1 MGVDFKLGLGW
12 GLRVAAALLFA
23 AMASCAYV
31 GSVSTSAPQAS
42 GTQASGS
49 RLVALDVDAC
59 RALLRDDASATSLRQ
74 AVARSAQYL
83 RKVPQDRSLTALDR
97 QVAAHDLLEML
108 TALAGTTADAA
119 DWSQT
124 LCERFRVYR
133 VVVPKGLLV
142 TGYYEPELVAS
153 RHRTERFRYPLYRTP
168 DDLVDVDLGQWC
180 VECGERVAK
189 GRVQSG
195 KLVPYYSRAEI
206 DAGVLAGRGY
216 EIAWLDDPVEAFF
229 LHVQGSALLRF
240 QDGVHMQISYSSSN
254 GLPYTSLG
262 GVLIA
267 QGKIAGDTVSLQV
280 IKDYLRAHPDDQDQ
294 LMAANQRYIFFR
306 AVAAGPVG
314 SLGVP
319 LTEGRSVAADPK
331 QYPPGALVFIR
342 IASRDQPSAIS
353 NQPAVSRFALIQD
366 AGTAVSGPNRVDV
379 FWGTGATAEAIAG
392 DMHNPGELYL
402 VLPN

>member
-1 MGVDFKLGLGW
+1 VGSRW
-12 GLRVAAALLFA
+12 GLRAAAALLFA
-23 AMASCAYV
+23 AMGSCAYV
-31 GSVSTSAPQAS
+31 GSVSAPAPLAS
-42 GTQASGS
+42 GTQATGPH
-49 RLVALDVDAC
+49 LVELDADAC
-59 RALLRDDASATSLRQ
+59 RALLHDEASATSLRQ
-74 AVARSAQYL
+74 ALARSTQYL
-83 RKVPQDRSLTALDR
+83 RKVPQDRFFAALNR
-97 QVAAHDLLEML
+97 LVAAHDLLEML
-108 TALAGTTADAA
+108 TALADTTSDAT

-124 LCERFRVYR
+124 LCERFHVYR
-133 VVVPKGLLV
+133 AVVPQGLLV
-142 TGYYEPELVAS
+142 TGYYEPELPAS
-153 RHRTERFRYPLYRTP
+153 RQRTERFRYPLYGTP

-180 VECGERVAK
+180 AECDERVAK
-189 GRVQSG
+189 GRVQNG
-195 KLVPYYSRAEI
+195 KVVPYYSRAEI
-206 DAGVLAGRGY
+206 DAGVLGGLGY

-267 QGKIAGDTVSLQV
+267 QGKIARDTVSLQL
-280 IKDYLRAHPDDQDQ
+280 IKDYLRAHPDEQDQ
-294 LMAANQRYIFFR
+294 LMGANQRYIFFR

-319 LTEGRSVAADPK
+319 LTEGRSIAADPR

-342 IASRDQPSAIS
+342 IASRDQQSAIG

-366 AGTAVSGPNRVDV
+366 AGTAISGPNRVDI
-379 FWGTGATAEAIAG
+379 FWGTGATAEAIAS
-392 DMHNPGELYL
+392 DMHNQGELYL